1 MPDQVKP
8 RSRITLGDREEQW
21 VKLVDDFATVSTA
34 LSSPAEYIEVTTLDQ
49 AGKAVRTLLKKT
61 VVVRLE
67 HLGD

>member
-1 MPDQVKP
+1 MQDQVKP

-21 VKLVDDFATVSTA
+21 VKLVNDFATVSTA
-34 LSSPAEYIEVTTLDQ
+34 LSSPAEYIEVTALDQ

-61 VVVRLE
+61 AVVRLE